1 MKNKIIKYFQDV
13 VGEMKK
19 VTWPKK
25 QELKDFT
32 MVTIITMVVFAAFVW
47 LIDQGISIILKAI
60 IVR

>member
-1 MKNKIIKYFQDV
+1 MKNRIIKYFQDV
-13 VGEMKK
+13 IGEMKK

-32 MVTIITMVVFAAFVW
+32 MVTIITMVVFAVFVW
-47 LIDQGISIILKAI
+47 LIDQGISTILKAI

>member
-1 MKNKIIKYFQDV
+1 MKNRIIKYFQDV
-13 VGEMKK
+13 IGEMKK

-32 MVTIITMVVFAAFVW
+32 MVTIITMVVFAVFVW

>member
-1 MKNKIIKYFQDV
+1 MKSRIIKYIQDV
-13 VGEMKK
+13 IGEMKK

-32 MVTIITMVVFAAFVW
+32 MVTIITMLVFAVFVW
-47 LIDQGISIILKAI
+47 LIDQGISIILKVI

>member
-13 VGEMKK
+13 IGEMKK

-32 MVTIITMVVFAAFVW
+32 VVTILTMLVFAVFVW
-47 LIDQGISIILKAI
+47 LIDQGISTILKAI

>member
-32 MVTIITMVVFAAFVW
+32 MVTIITMIVFAAFVW

>member
-13 VGEMKK
+13 IGEMKK

-32 MVTIITMVVFAAFVW
+32 MVTIITMIVFAAFVW

-60 IVR
+60 IVS

>member
-1 MKNKIIKYFQDV
+1 MKNKILKYIQDV
-13 VGEMKK
+13 IGEMKK

-32 MVTIITMVVFAAFVW
+32 LVTIITMLVFAVFVW
-47 LIDQGISIILKAI
+47 LIDQGISVILKVI

>member
-13 VGEMKK
+13 IGEMKK

-32 MVTIITMVVFAAFVW
+32 IVTIITMVIFATFVW
-47 LIDQGISIILKAI
+47 LIDQGISIILKVI

>member
-1 MKNKIIKYFQDV
+1 MKNRIIKYFQDV
-13 VGEMKK
+13 FGEMKK

-32 MVTIITMVVFAAFVW
+32 MVTIITMVIFAAFVW

>member
-1 MKNKIIKYFQDV
+1 MKSRTIKYIQDV
-13 VGEMKK
+13 IGEMKK

-32 MVTIITMVVFAAFVW
+32 MVTIITMLVFAVFVW
-47 LIDQGISIILKAI
+47 LIDQGISIILKVI